1 MPEVALFMNGIYSGV
16 LETILESQLT
26 APEETFYLQPFTG
39 TAIKMLRDKT
49 PSPAAPLTLYASV
62 TGDLNKV
69 AYTAQV
75 VGWEDKTRMTQRR
88 QEEVIQALRKYQPGE
103 TGYNMEE
110 AGLYNESGTPG
121 KPSINLIHIRRLFQY
136 DPPFSVSRLIKT
148 NDGNPLADNR
158 TRGGGW
164 SYVNKLV

>member
-1 MPEVALFMNGIYSGV
+1 MPEVALFMNGIYSEV

-26 APEETFYLQPFTG
+26 GPEETFYLQPFTG
-39 TAIKMLRDKT
+39 TAIKMLREKT

-75 VGWEDKTRMTQRR
+75 VGWEDKTRMTERR
-88 QEEVIQALRKYQPGE
+88 QEEVTQALRKYQPGE

-110 AGLYNESGTPG
+110 AGLYNESSTPG
-121 KPSINLIHIRRLFQY
+121 KPSINLIHIRRLFKY
-136 DPPFSVSRLIKT
+136 DPPFSVSRLIKV
-148 NDGNPLADNR
+148 DGYALADNR

-164 SYVNKLV
+164 SYVHKLV

>member
-1 MPEVALFMNGIYSGV
+1 MPEVALFINGIYHNV
-16 LETILESQLT
+16 LEEILEAQKEL
-26 APEETFYLQPFTG
+26 PDGTFYLQPFTG
-39 TAIKMLRDKT
+39 TTIKMLREKP
-49 PSPAAPLTLYASV
+49 PSPEAPLTLYASV

-75 VGWEDKTRMTQRR
+75 VGWEDKTRMTAARR
-88 QEEVIQALRKYQPGE
+88 AQVTEALRKYQPGE

-121 KPSINLIHIRRLFQY
+121 KPSINLIHIRRLFKY
-136 DPPFSVSRLIKT
+136 DPQFSVSRLIKV
-148 NDGNPLADNR
+148 DGYALADNR

-164 SYVNKLV
+164 SYVHKLV

>member
-1 MPEVALFMNGIYSGV
+1 MPEVALFMNGIYSEV
-16 LETILESQLT
+16 LESILESQLT

-39 TAIKMLRDKT
+39 TAIKMLRDNT

-75 VGWEDKTRMTQRR
+75 VGWEDKTRMTAGRR
-88 QEEVIQALRKYQPGE
+88 AQVTESLRKYQPGE

-110 AGLYNESGTPG
+110 AGLYDESGTPG
-121 KPSINLIHIRRLFQY
+121 KPSINLIHIRRLFKY

-148 NDGNPLADNR
+148 NDGNPLSDIR
-158 TRGGGW
+158 TRGGLW
-164 SYVNKLV
+164 SYVHKLV

>member
-1 MPEVALFMNGIYSGV
+1 MPEVALFMNGIYSEV

-39 TAIKMLRDKT
+39 TAIKMLREKT

-69 AYTAQV
+69 TYTAQV
-75 VGWEDKTRMTQRR
+75 VGWEDKTRMTERR
-88 QEEVIQALRKYQPGE
+88 QEEVTQALRKYQPGE

-110 AGLYNESGTPG
+110 AGLYDESGTPG
-121 KPSINLIHIRRLFQY
+121 KPSINLIHIRRLFKY
-136 DPPFSVSRLIKT
+136 DPPFSVSRLIKV
-148 NDGNPLADNR
+148 DGYALADNR

-164 SYVNKLV
+164 SYVHKLV

>member
-39 TAIKMLRDKT
+39 TAIKMLRDNT

-103 TGYNMEE
+103 TGYNMDE

-121 KPSINLIHIRRLFQY
+121 KPSINLIHIRRLFKY

-164 SYVNKLV
+164 SYVHKLV

>member
-16 LETILESQLT
+16 LETILESQLA

-39 TAIKMLRDKT
+39 TAIKMLRDNT

-75 VGWEDKTRMTQRR
+75 VGWEDKTRMTARR
-88 QEEVIQALRKYQPGE
+88 QEEVTQTLRKYQPGE

-110 AGLYNESGTPG
+110 AGLYDESGTPG
-121 KPSINLIHIRRLFQY
+121 KPSINL
-136 DPPFSVSRLIKT
+136 
-148 NDGNPLADNR
+148 NPYSAA
-158 TRGGGW
+158 
-164 SYVNKLV
+164 VQV

>member
-1 MPEVALFMNGIYSGV
+1 MPEVALFMNGIYSEV

-39 TAIKMLRDKT
+39 TAIKMLREKT
-49 PSPAAPLTLYASV
+49 PSPAAPITLYASV

-75 VGWEDKTRMTQRR
+75 VGWEDKTRMTAGRR
-88 QEEVIQALRKYQPGE
+88 AQVTEALIKRQPGE
-103 TGYNMEE
+103 GATED
-110 AGLYNESGTPG
+110 APASLYDGSGTPG
-121 KPSINLIHIRRLFQY
+121 KPSINLIHIRRLFKY
-136 DPPFSVSRLIKT
+136 DPPFSVSRLIKV
-148 NDGNPLADNR
+148 DGYALADNR

-164 SYVNKLV
+164 SYVHKLV